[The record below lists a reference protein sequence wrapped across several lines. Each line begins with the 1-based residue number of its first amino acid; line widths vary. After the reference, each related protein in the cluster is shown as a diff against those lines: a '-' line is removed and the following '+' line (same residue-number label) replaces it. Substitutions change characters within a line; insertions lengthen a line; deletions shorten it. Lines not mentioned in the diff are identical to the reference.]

1 MVESDATYR
10 QQAVD
15 RLQTFTPHP
24 IQAWPQ
30 LPSYVLACFEIIL
43 ANHVLY
49 FVPDLEGAL
58 WAILRTLAAPG
69 LFLTAMA
76 GRANGLAQ
84 FCRRCFELIGKP
96 FPFWTSEDL
105 EAALA
110 SLGESSCTEDVHY
123 ELAFPDAEEHRLS
136 MGRFLMGSDYDTV
149 PRRAMLEGFDS
160 YANAG
165 KIVMP
170 LMHKHFMV
178 RRHM

>member
-1 MVESDATYR
+1 MEPDATYR

-15 RLQTFTPHP
+15 RLQTCTPHP
-24 IQAWPQ
+24 IQAWPE
-30 LPSYVLACFEIIL
+30 LPPHLLACFEIIL

-49 FVPDLEGAL
+49 FVPDLEETL
-58 WAILRTLAAPG
+58 SAILRALAAPG
-69 LFLTAMA
+69 PFLGAMA

-110 SLGESSCTEDVHY
+110 SLGVTSCAEDVHY
-123 ELAFPDAEEHRLS
+123 ELAFPDTEEHRLS
-136 MGRFLMGSDYDTV
+136 MGRFLVGSDDDPV
-149 PRRAMLEGFDS
+149 SQRAILEGFDP

-165 KIVMP
+165 KVVMP